1 MSGCDRCNNGPAC
14 ESGPWEVWLPAALV
28 ELAIT
33 LVVLP
38 AALVALAVTL
48 VVLTVAFVVLA
59 VVSLKSLAAVEGS
72 LAAN

>member
-28 ELAIT
+28 
-33 LVVLP
+33 
-38 AALVALAVTL
+38 ALAVTL
-48 VVLTVAFVVLA
+48 VVLPVALVALA